1 MEDLL
6 QYVVPYTFST
16 LFYLLVS
23 FGLAECF
30 FYGNFPN
37 HYNNLDKSQRLE
49 WLSSFASNINSSLS
63 GLGALVGLLL
73 PLALEQQFSII
84 RYIVISITGYSISDI
99 LFRVYHRQSLGKPS
113 FQNFLIFHHLASA
126 VAVQVAIMH
135 KEMITSKFLFI
146 LMELSTF
153 FINLRLMVLDA
164 GVKRSTMTYQA
175 VSLLMIGMFFISRIL
190 PVPAEIYLVVYRCVY
205 LRDICSDENAFYMGL
220 NAIPYLFLTGANF
233 FWFNKMIVGFF
244 MHLKKAKDPKG
255 LESLENEV
263 FGE

>member
-84 RYIVISITGYSISDI
+84 RYIVISITGYSVCDI
-99 LFRVYHRQSLGKPS
+99 LFRVYHR
-113 FQNFLIFHHLASA
+113 HLR
-126 VAVQVAIMH
+126 Q
-135 KEMITSKFLFI
+135 
-146 LMELSTF
+146 TF
-153 FINLRLMVLDA
+153 FSELFNFP
-164 GVKRSTMTYQA
+164 
-175 VSLLMIGMFFISRIL
+175 SL
-190 PVPAEIYLVVYRCVY
+190 
-205 LRDICSDENAFYMGL
+205 
-220 NAIPYLFLTGANF
+220 
-233 FWFNKMIVGFF
+233 
-244 MHLKKAKDPKG
+244 
-255 LESLENEV
+255 
-263 FGE
+263 